1 MSDDKSK
8 IDESQLEVLLES
20 FYDDFTHLYGANTN
34 ALKKHPFYL
43 VAREP
48 HAEAA
53 GLNYSCLAAASDGQL
68 WRVDKTNYVDA
79 VKTLEQR
86 GFVEMVSNE
95 SLVFNLTLKG
105 YEKIFNLRNRPKLS
119 RFGNFVSRIDS
130 HSGFVSYLALFVAII
145 GLFYVVWSFYRQYRS
160 FI

>member
-1 MSDDKSK
+1 MSGDKSK

-53 GLNYSCLAAASDGQL
+53 G
-68 WRVDKTNYVDA
+68 
-79 VKTLEQR
+79 
-86 GFVEMVSNE
+86 
-95 SLVFNLTLKG
+95 
-105 YEKIFNLRNRPKLS
+105 
-119 RFGNFVSRIDS
+119 
-130 HSGFVSYLALFVAII
+130 
-145 GLFYVVWSFYRQYRS
+145 
-160 FI
+160 